1 MEDFTVLFEKNKEAA
16 FNRDVTVGQ
25 NDFLGS
31 DQKLGFFQ
39 GAMGR
44 VINNPL
50 QCDSIEAVEM
60 GDVVGGMLW
69 TEISMD
75 RENSE

>member
-1 MEDFTVLFEKNKEAA
+1 MEDFSVLFEKKKEEA

-39 GAMGR
+39 RAMGR
-44 VINNPL
+44 VINNTL
-50 QCDSIEAVEM
+50 QCDSIEAVET
-60 GDVVGGMLW
+60 GDVVRGMLW
-69 TEISMD
+69 AEISLD
-75 RENSE
+75 RGNSE